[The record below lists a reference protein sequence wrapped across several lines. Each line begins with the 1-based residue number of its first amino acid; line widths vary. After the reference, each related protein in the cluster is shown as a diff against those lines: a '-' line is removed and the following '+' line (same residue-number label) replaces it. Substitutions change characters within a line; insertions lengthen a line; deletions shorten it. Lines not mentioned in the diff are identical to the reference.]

1 MKKCNKDIGDYGE
14 NLCKD
19 YLTSIG
25 YKILDEKFKIKTGEI
40 DLIAIDKNILCF
52 IEVKSRFNNKFGR
65 PMEAVTIA
73 KQHKIYK
80 TAQYYLLKHP
90 NLDDM
95 NCRFDVIE
103 VDFDLEKSSH
113 KINLIKNAFS
123 VNY

>member
-14 NLCKD
+14 TLCKD

-80 TAQYYLLKHP
+80 TAQYYVLKHP
-90 NLDDM
+90 NLDM

>member
-14 NLCKD
+14 TLCKD

>member
-14 NLCKD
+14 TLCKD

-90 NLDDM
+90 NLDM

-113 KINLIKNAFS
+113 KINLIKNAFYI
-123 VNY
+123 N

>member
-14 NLCKD
+14 TLCKD

-90 NLDDM
+90 NLDM

>member
-113 KINLIKNAFS
+113 KINLIKNAFYI
-123 VNY
+123 N

>member
-14 NLCKD
+14 KLCIE

-25 YKILDEKFKIKTGEI
+25 YKILEEKFKIKIGEI
-40 DLIAIDKNILCF
+40 DIIAIDKNILCF

-65 PMEAVTIA
+65 PMESVNIA

-80 TAQYYLLKHP
+80 TAHYYLLKHP
-90 NLDDM
+90 NFDM

-103 VDFDLEKSSH
+103 VDFDLEKSTH

>member
-52 IEVKSRFNNKFGR
+52 IEVKSRFNNKFGK

-90 NLDDM
+90 NLDM

-113 KINLIKNAFS
+113 KINLIKNAFYI
-123 VNY
+123 N

>member
-14 NLCKD
+14 TLCKD

-113 KINLIKNAFS
+113 KINLIKNAFYI
-123 VNY
+123 N

>member
-1 MKKCNKDIGDYGE
+1 
-14 NLCKD
+14 
-19 YLTSIG
+19 
-25 YKILDEKFKIKTGEI
+25 
-40 DLIAIDKNILCF
+40 
-52 IEVKSRFNNKFGR
+52 
-65 PMEAVTIA
+65 MEAVTIA

-90 NLDDM
+90 NLDM